1 MPARDTGDDA
11 RRALWA
17 CTVILFA
24 LRVYAST
31 RVGFG
36 DSEALYVAY
45 AAHPQPAY
53 LDHPG
58 MVGVVAACFRGASGV
73 ISPLRVHLATS
84 VVASAVPWLTVLAAR
99 SLGAARGRAYVAGLA
114 VAVAPETAVG
124 LFALT
129 PDLLLA
135 PTWLATIALLG
146 FGLRAPSGSTRG
158 AASLVGAGLS
168 AGVAA
173 ASKVSGALLVLAVA
187 WALVAR
193 ARSQASPARGWARSA
208 WPWLGLAAGAAIS
221 LPVALWELTRG
232 HPMLT
237 HRIAAPGGPSLLH
250 AALVTAG
257 QLAYVSPLL
266 LYWAALAAR
275 SLRSQRGASVAH
287 DVGWRTFALPAVVL
301 LALSW
306 LSPRSEP
313 HWIAPALLT
322 LAVAAGLDGVWSPS
336 PKLGRRALAVA
347 AAVTSLAFA
356 WVLVPQSSRFV
367 PRQADLRWDIAS
379 ELYGWPDVAGRVRQE
394 RASLAAEP
402 HEIVVVGPHW
412 TVCAQIAA
420 AMPDVQVGCATPTG
434 DDFDDWMPRAR
445 WRKAPYVVW
454 VTDNRFAE
462 DGAGEL
468 PLHAVRSR
476 TRVQIERGGRVARV
490 FEIVIYERRAV
501 SRAGGMGL
509 SPASA
514 SSERSS
520 SSSGLGVV
528 SSLSP

>member
-1 MPARDTGDDA
+1 MPRSDA
-11 RRALWA
+11 DALRALWA
-17 CTVILFA
+17 CTAVLFA

-31 RVGFG
+31 RVGLG

-58 MVGVVAACFRGASGV
+58 MVGVVAAWFRDASGAV
-73 ISPLRVHLATS
+73 SPLRVHLATS

-99 SLGAARGRAYVAGLA
+99 TLGVAPRRAYVAGLA

-135 PTWLATIALLG
+135 PTWLATLALLG
-146 FGLRAPSGSTRG
+146 VGLRAEAGSTRG
-158 AASLVGAGLS
+158 AASLLGAGLT
-168 AGVAA
+168 AGIAA
-173 ASKVSGALLVLAVA
+173 ASKVSGALLLLAVA
-187 WALVAR
+187 WTLVGRAR
-193 ARSQASPARGWARSA
+193 AAEQPARGWARSA
-208 WPWLGLAAGAAIS
+208 WPWLGLAAGASIS
-221 LPVALWELTRG
+221 LPVVLWELTRG
-232 HPMLT
+232 YPMLT
-237 HRIAAPGGPSLLH
+237 HRIAAPGGPSIVH

-275 SLRSQRGASVAH
+275 SLRAGRAASVAH
-287 DVGWRTFALPAVVL
+287 DVAWRTFVLPALVL
-301 LALSW
+301 LTLSW

-322 LAVAAGLDGVWSPS
+322 LAVAAGLDGAWTPS

-347 AAVTSLAFA
+347 AAVTALAFA

-379 ELYGWPDVAGRVRQE
+379 ELYGWPQIARRVREE

-412 TVCAQIAA
+412 TVCAQLAA
-420 AMPDVQVGCATPTG
+420 AMPDVLVGCATPSR
-434 DDFDDWMPRAR
+434 DDFDDWLPRAR

-454 VTDNRFAE
+454 VTDNRFE
-462 DGAGEL
+462 DDGAHEL
-468 PLHAVRSR
+468 PLHAARSR

-514 SSERSS
+514 RSDRSS